1 MRSER
6 TCGLYLIPLA
16 CAPHIPTKL
25 PVRACAKWSSAEA
38 ASRGAQAGDW
48 PAAQRLLGA
57 LAAAGMEAAAAP
69 EVARALCAAVSQ
81 RLAPRR
87 AALYPDGP
95 RGRCLLDK
103 RARGPGLARRPLS
116 RVRLPWSEGSAPER
130 WRLPGQAPERWRLPG
145 PPDDA
150 CS

>member
-1 MRSER
+1 MRSQR
-6 TCGLYLIPLA
+6 ICGLHMINPASVEQDCPCA
-16 CAPHIPTKL
+16 CAE
-25 PVRACAKWSSAEA
+25 WSSAEEA
-38 ASRGAQAGDW
+38 PRGAQAGDW

-103 RARGPGLARRPLS
+103 RARGPGLARRPVPCPPAL
-116 RVRLPWSEGSAPER
+116 VRGAGAWALATPRAAR
-130 WRLPGQAPERWRLPG
+130 RCLLVITH
-145 PPDDA
+145 A
-150 CS
+150 CTL